1 MFLWTFCN
9 AGRLPSLPRR
19 DRGAWGV
26 LIAVAVAA
34 TVSPALGDALDGTL
48 EVKSAYVNVD
58 KDVFELHALI
68 EYPVNDRMRD
78 ALKDGV
84 TLTFDLDV
92 NIARARRFWLD
103 ASVVDLTLRR
113 ELTYHTVSDR
123 YLVRETRSGEQ
134 QSFASLEDALGYIGS
149 VEGWPIAVA
158 PQLSDRADYRVSV
171 RAGVR
176 RGRMPDALR
185 AIMFWTDDWHRT
197 SDWYSWSLPL

>member
-1 MFLWTFCN
+1 MPGLWIL
-9 AGRLPSLPRR
+9 A
-19 DRGAWGV
+19 
-26 LIAVAVAA
+26 AVVA
-34 TVSPALGDALDGTL
+34 SGPAPGDALDGTL

-58 KDVFELHALI
+58 KDVFQLHASI
-68 EYPVNDRMRD
+68 QYPMNDQIRD

-92 NIARARRFWLD
+92 NVARERRFWMD
-103 ASVVDLTLRR
+103 ADVANLTLRR
-113 ELTYHTVSDR
+113 ELSYHTVSDR
-123 YLVRETRSGEQ
+123 YVVREPRGGEQ
-134 QSFASLEDALGYIGS
+134 QSFARLEDALAYIGTVDS
-149 VEGWPIAVA
+149 WPIVIA
-158 PQLSDRADYRVSV
+158 PQLSDRSDYRVSV